1 MNPQVVA
8 VFNPTVDPAY
18 TLTKFEIEEAG
29 GADRAFLYSNAG
41 ICWLAFQDTDTT
53 FANFASD
60 WGNNMNWAPVE
71 KWGFTG
77 LHAGLVNELEGLIGL
92 MDFASMRDECSVS
105 FSVAGY
111 SLGGSLA
118 QMFAVL
124 INAAHDP
131 LDADLRVDELYS
143 FGAFAP
149 MASEARNDKA
159 ADGCFAGAQYSV
171 AYSTSTGGYAA
182 DVVYSTDVGGHVHS
196 FGHSNRAFIL
206 PDGSQKVFPCGT
218 PLPEGQDL
226 FKDLLQGD
234 WTPYLQAHASYPF
247 LLGCVAPATEATTTV
262 APTAET
268 EAAECVDI
276 VDSDHM
282 LCTLGNL
289 CSCEAVI
296 QQFGC
301 GTLATPQGPVPVPS
315 LCCATCQEPTTGAW
329 PTPAPTSAPTTAT
342 VAPTTVAPTTVTEA
356 PTTGAWPTP
365 APTTA
370 PTTVAPTTVAP
381 TTVAPTTVTEAPECV
396 DTVDSDHMLCTLGNL
411 CSCEAV
417 FQHFGCGTLA
427 MPHPVPVASLCC
439 ATCQEQ

>member
-1 MNPQVVA
+1 MPGGTSCGSREECEAVCCIVEATAPATVAPTTVAPTTVAPTTVAPTTVAPTTFTEAPTTEAWPTPAPTPEPTTATVAPRTPPSPCEPWNMCASMNPQVVA

-171 AYSTSTGGYAA
+171 AFSTSTGGYAA

-196 FGHSNRAFIL
+196 FGHSNKVFIL
-206 PDGSQKVFPCGT
+206 PDGSQRVFPCDT

-247 LLGCVAPATEATTTV
+247 LLGCVATVTE
-262 APTAET
+262 
-268 EAAECVDI
+268 
-276 VDSDHM
+276 
-282 LCTLGNL
+282 
-289 CSCEAVI
+289 
-296 QQFGC
+296 
-301 GTLATPQGPVPVPS
+301 
-315 LCCATCQEPTTGAW
+315 
-329 PTPAPTSAPTTAT
+329 
-342 VAPTTVAPTTVTEA
+342 APTTVAPTTVTEA

-370 PTTVAPTTVAP
+370 TVAPSTVAPTTATEAP
-381 TTVAPTTVTEAPECV
+381 TTGGWPTP
-396 DTVDSDHMLCTLGNL
+396 L
-411 CSCEAV
+411 
-417 FQHFGCGTLA
+417 
-427 MPHPVPVASLCC
+427 
-439 ATCQEQ
+439 